1 MSYIKVVKVKENIE
15 NLNQYMNIYQ
25 AINRLD
31 WILKNKCINC
41 EQQCTDCYLDFESKI
56 AIEKILNPAKLRIIP
71 PDKIPSAKDTTTFLV
86 TKAKTIATI
95 GGIKVRNPYLSAF
108 TCAIS
113 TSSANAMTVDIKN
126 IIIDIKTIF
135 VFLFLIFSS

>member
-56 AIEKILNPAKLRIIP
+56 AIEKILTYLKKNKR
-71 PDKIPSAKDTTTFLV
+71 KIK
-86 TKAKTIATI
+86 
-95 GGIKVRNPYLSAF
+95 GGRTL
-108 TCAIS
+108 
-113 TSSANAMTVDIKN
+113 
-126 IIIDIKTIF
+126 
-135 VFLFLIFSS
+135 